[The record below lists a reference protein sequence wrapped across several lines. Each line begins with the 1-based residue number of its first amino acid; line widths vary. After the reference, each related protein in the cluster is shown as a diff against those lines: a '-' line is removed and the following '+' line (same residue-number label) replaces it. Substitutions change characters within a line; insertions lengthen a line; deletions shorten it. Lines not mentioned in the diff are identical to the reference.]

1 MEETKDKI
9 RLERH
14 RKLVEPS
21 DEIKNAQSLSS
32 PQNQLTIL
40 HLIQLILLLKQLPQ
54 ESMGMLN
61 TDINQR
67 DSGVY

>member
-14 RKLVEPS
+14 RKLLESS
-21 DEIKNAQSLSS
+21 DTGNSKTTLSS

-40 HLIQLILLLKQLPQ
+40 HLIQLILLLKQLP
-54 ESMGMLN
+54 
-61 TDINQR
+61 
-67 DSGVY
+67 